1 MRVLYF
7 DRKASI
13 YLLIFCVFIFSL
25 SLYPVENKKKLKRA
39 IAECASIM
47 AVSQTNYWLKY
58 SNWIED
64 WQYGLNWEDQ
74 KERIFSLDGQKF
86 DSNCFQT
93 NWTHGLSGAM
103 YYNFARTNGL
113 NILESSA
120 FTTLVSFYWEFIVEW
135 REVISIN
142 DNIFTSFGGISL
154 GESFFQLG
162 SYFNGNKGFIN
173 SIAGILTNPIMAI
186 NRWLD
191 RKKGYTYYTPN
202 KSNMSFF
209 LGNFFIMNDTNKP
222 SKDRHHFLGFNSSLT
237 YLPEIKKKGVINQII
252 KGTILSD
259 INIKLEIKH
268 KTIDEISG
276 YTRNVYYGKYKQNIQ
291 KHDIDYV
298 KGYSSLFSLSSGFDF
313 YKKKAITEN
322 DSCMQYKYIDDSIF
336 VETPTEFLD
345 KLAIINMIG
354 PYSELT
360 YYFGKGKIKFMNTF
374 SLDFGLVNAYAL
386 NKYSETEDISY
397 TKATLYNYGYY
408 YAFGYTF
415 NHRTNVI
422 YKNFTMNLEY
432 KYQNYNSIEGFD
444 RFENMIKN
452 NHNINDIKSNLT
464 FYVRYKLNTL
474 PLGVKFIFEKRFRN
488 GTLNN
493 IVTSEKETRIY
504 TGVEFY
510 L

>member
-1 MRVLYF
+1 MLSSVIF
-7 DRKASI
+7 NNII
-13 YLLIFCVFIFSL
+13 YIKNVYANKRPHTKELW
-25 SLYPVENKKKLKRA
+25 NKKKLKRT
-39 IAECASIM
+39 IAECATIM

-120 FTTLVSFYWEFIVEW
+120 FTTLTSFYWEFIVEW
-135 REVISIN
+135 REVVSIN

-222 SKDRHHFLGFNSSLT
+222 SK
-237 YLPEIKKKGVINQII
+237 V
-252 KGTILSD
+252 
-259 INIKLEIKH
+259 NIKLEIKH

-276 YTRNVYYGKYKQNIQ
+276 YTKNVYYGKYKQNIR
-291 KHDIDYV
+291 KYDIDYI
-298 KGYSSLFSLSSGFDF
+298 KGYSYLFSLSSGFDF
-313 YKKKAITEN
+313 YKKKAIAEN

-336 VETPTEFLD
+336 VEIPTEFLD

-452 NHNINDIKSNLT
+452 NHNINDIKSN
-464 FYVRYKLNTL
+464 
-474 PLGVKFIFEKRFRN
+474 EKRFRS